1 MNNPQSISSIF
12 ATGLAV
18 CLWAGAAVAASPSTL
33 TGWGSDFTAATN
45 AAAAAHRPLVLFWA
59 NTGCEHCEA
68 LETGVQTAAFTQW
81 MDESGYL
88 FCFVLGKNGKDPD
101 GTTVVKNFAGKAA
114 GTANKTPS
122 NYPYVCLYWP
132 KASGMA
138 AVSFTTDSAATLRSR
153 ADAFFSGY
161 EPIPDYLGGDLAFT
175 SEYAHA
181 RLEAEIGLTKYVDI
195 PLVRD
200 GASAAFTATNT
211 LTATC
216 GGSEMQRT
224 TVVWQKN
231 QAARTMRVAMPE
243 AAKAGE
249 TITLALLDESGKT
262 RGRVS
267 IFLVGEQE
275 NSTKNPL
282 FIGERTAKTL
292 QYGEWT
298 MDLDVAMEKYQK
310 EPGSHLMAIAS
321 GSLWCP
327 DCVMT
332 DGHILETAAFKNW
345 AAANKVILVDIDVP
359 NFPNTTNSTCLLT
372 KVVGRTSDGYISG
385 RGTLAA
391 DESQRYQSGAGYL
404 SRHTVSD
411 ADAAKVLE
419 RNRSLIGR
427 NTLNGGWNNPD
438 RANQNRTGIPNFFAL
453 DRNGKLVGTFETFDA
468 IGPSEFKEAY
478 LKRFSELIA
487 LEDADSAD
495 DLADRS
501 WQTTTKTYDGTST
514 VSGAALSAIDLAD
527 TYKLAATSAAAEK
540 QTVTVRGT
548 AADATVTVRM
558 MSVIGGEVKTLAT
571 ATGTLA
577 DGVTISGVISS
588 AGNYYLA
595 ISGDGS
601 GALAADCTAASTVAE
616 YSVVGAREPIANPY
630 QNDWIARAYTTTLPI
645 YGADGK
651 TLAGSLILTLRK
663 NRTVSAKY
671 TNGVKT
677 LASFTGRWSDNIAA
691 DGTAYAT
698 LEKNG
703 YTAELAISQDG
714 IVAAAVSDGAT
725 EFASGDCALAATY
738 ADFAGA
744 YTVAFPQT
752 DGTPTT
758 EPAGAAVMTLTMA
771 KSTTAKKKGQF
782 RYAIYLPDGKTLS
795 GTSNVTGLDADFGIV
810 PILKRSGR
818 ESFSAVLKVRR
829 NAASAASAR
838 AVIALDGTEAVWS
851 NSTAGR
857 SFTRRLAVY
866 GSWYDKKASYLTGI
880 EDESLLLALNAD
892 ASVVADS
899 ARYGSFESFSGDGV
913 GIAVTPGRIASTSKP
928 AGFTFR
934 VNRSTGVFSGTATTV
949 WSDKPRVVAKYKG
962 VLLRGWFSD
971 CDCGED
977 NDDVIEMENI
987 AFGMGYAVFM
997 DRAGRKSLVRGFPVN
1012 IGSK

>member
-12 ATGLAV
+12 ATGLAA

-59 NTGCEHCEA
+59 NTGCTHCEA
-68 LETGVQTAAFTQW
+68 LEASVQSATFEAW
-81 MDESGYL
+81 RKKSSYL
-88 FCFVLGKNGKDPD
+88 FCYVLGSGGKDPNG
-101 GTTVVKNFAGKAA
+101 GTKVREFA
-114 GTANKTPS
+114 GTAGGTKARPS
-122 NYPYVCLYWP
+122 NYPYLCLYWP
-132 KASGMA
+132 KRDGSVA
-138 AVSFTTDSAATLRSR
+138 ATSFTTDSASTLMSR
-153 ADAFFSGY
+153 ADSFFADY
-161 EPIPDYLGGDLAFT
+161 VDVPDYLGGDLAFT
-175 SEYAHA
+175 SDYAHA
-181 RLEAEIGLTKYVDI
+181 RLEAEVGHTTFVDI
-195 PLVRD
+195 DVVRD
-200 GASAAFTATNT
+200 GAVAGHVATNT
-211 LTATC
+211 LRAVYGNATILSSSIVWPKGATKRTVAVGVPPSAAV
-216 GGSEMQRT
+216 GGKIGVT
-224 TVVWQKN
+224 LLDDGG
-231 QAARTMRVAMPE
+231 AARGSVA
-243 AAKAGE
+243 
-249 TITLALLDESGKT
+249 IH
-262 RGRVS
+262 
-267 IFLVGEQE
+267 LVGEQE

-359 NFPNTTNSTCLLT
+359 NFPNTTNSACLLT

-404 SRHTVSD
+404 SRHMASD

-588 AGNYYLA
+588 AGNYYLI

-601 GALAADCTAASTVAE
+601 GALAADCAAASTVAE

-630 QNDWIARAYTTTLPI
+630 QNDWIARAYTTTLPL
-645 YGADGK
+645 YAADGTLAGTLALTFRKNGAVQARYMDGGK
-651 TLAGSLILTLRK
+651 TLARLVGK
-663 NRTVSAKY
+663 
-671 TNGVKT
+671 
-677 LASFTGRWSDNIAA
+677 WSGEIAA

-913 GIAVTPGRIASTSKP
+913 GIAVTPRRIASTSKP

-934 VNRSTGVFSGTATTV
+934 VNRSTGVFSGTATTA

-977 NDDVIEMENI
+977 SDDVIEMENI

-997 DRAGRKSLVRGFPVN
+997 DRAGRKSLARGFPVN